1 MSSPS
6 LGQIMPNGRFPPP
19 GIDGFASHPMGFGPP
34 PGLSFQEDLASPMGN
49 ASYNGAS
56 GPSTNMEVSQSGSAH
71 GESRFFRSTGW
82 ESLVSVPSC
91 RAFSAETISSA
102 LI

>member
-1 MSSPS
+1 M
-6 LGQIMPNGRFPPP
+6 G
-19 GIDGFASHPMGFGPP
+19 SHAYG
-34 PGLSFQEDLASPMGN
+34 
-49 ASYNGAS
+49 GAS

-71 GESRFFRSTGW
+71 GEFGLLRSTGW